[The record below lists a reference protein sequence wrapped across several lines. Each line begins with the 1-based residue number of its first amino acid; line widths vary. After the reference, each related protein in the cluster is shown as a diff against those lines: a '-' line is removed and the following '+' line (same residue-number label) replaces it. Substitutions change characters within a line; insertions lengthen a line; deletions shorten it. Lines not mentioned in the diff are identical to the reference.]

1 MPDLRMNLSDTRN
14 LTAKKKVDTKY
25 VLRKLLHYMK
35 PYMWFI
41 VLVFLLNIISSALT
55 LVGPELCGIAIDCI
69 DPVNGTD
76 FDSITFYCI
85 ILAVIYVI
93 SGIALYLSSVGMA
106 YVSRKMGKRM
116 RADTFSQLLS
126 LPVSYFDSRQTGD
139 IISVLSYDIDSIVTS
154 LSNDVIMVL
163 RSVVEIAGSLAMMLY
178 IAIPMIIASPAVSSP
193 LLIIFVVTIPLTV
206 FTTQFIVRKVQPL
219 FRKRSA
225 KLGELNGFVEEMVTG
240 QKTTKAYN
248 CEEKLIDDFEKK
260 NVDAVDA
267 YAKAEYYG
275 TMTGPFN
282 TFISNISLTL
292 VSVIGGLILFL
303 SPAAAT
309 LGQISSFMLYSRKF
323 SGPVNEVSN
332 VMGEFQS
339 AFAAAERVFRVL
351 DETPER
357 DIADGTEV
365 LTDVQGD
372 VEISHVRFGYDPDKV
387 ILKDFSLDVKKGQ
400 TIAIV
405 GHTGAGKTTVINL
418 LMRFYDPQS
427 GTICIDGK
435 DISTVTRDSLRRAFT
450 MVLQDTWLFAGT
462 VYENIAYGNGDVTRE
477 DVERVCK
484 AAKIHTFITR
494 LPQGYDTV
502 LTENAVNISKGQK
515 QLLTIARA
523 MLLDSPMLILDEA
536 TSNVD
541 TRTEQTIQQAM
552 RLLMQ
557 GRTCFV
563 IAHRLSTIKN
573 ADKILVMQDGDVV
586 EQGTHESLMASGGVY
601 RDLYTS
607 QFESY

>member
-1 MPDLRMNLSDTRN
+1 MPDLRMNLSDTRR
-14 LTAKKKVDTKY
+14 LDKKKVDRKY
-25 VLRKLLHYMK
+25 VFGKLMRYMK
-35 PYMWFI
+35 PYLWFVI
-41 VLVFLLNIISSALT
+41 LVFLLNVASSVLN
-55 LVGPELCGIAIDCI
+55 LIGPELCGIAIDCI

-76 FDSITFYCI
+76 FDAITYYCV
-85 ILAVIYVI
+85 ILAVLYVI
-93 SGIALYLSSVGMA
+93 SGITLYLSSVGMA
-106 YVSRKMGKRM
+106 YITKRMTRQM
-116 RADTFSQLLS
+116 RADTFRRLLS

-139 IISVLSYDIDSIVTS
+139 IISVLSYDIDSIGTS
-154 LSNDVIMVL
+154 LANDVIMVL
-163 RSVVEIAGSLAMMLY
+163 RSIVEIAGSLAMMLY

-193 LLIIFVVTIPLTV
+193 LLIIFVITIPLTV
-206 FTTQFIVRKVQPL
+206 FTTQFIVRKVQPM

-225 KLGELNGFVEEMVTG
+225 KLGELNGFVEEMVSG

-248 CEEKLIDDFEKK
+248 CEEKLISDFEKK
-260 NVDAVDA
+260 NVDAVDS
-267 YAKAEYYG
+267 YARAEYYG

-309 LGQISSFMLYSRKF
+309 IGQISSFMLYSRKF

-351 DETPER
+351 DEIPEK
-357 DIADGTEV
+357 DIADGTEE

-372 VEISHVRFGYDPDKV
+372 VEISHVRFGYVPEKV

-418 LMRFYDPQS
+418 LMRFYDPQE
-427 GTICIDGK
+427 GTISIDGR

-462 VYENIAYGNGDVTRE
+462 VYENIAYGNENVTRE

-502 LTENAVNISKGQK
+502 LTDNAVNISKGQK

-586 EQGTHESLMASGGVY
+586 EQGTHESLMAAGGVY
-601 RDLYTS
+601 KDLYTS